1 MGLDW
6 MLHGSRP
13 KAGCEEQFRRIN
25 KKLNAL
31 ESDESLTEEEK
42 KCCRASCLRDP
53 RAEPIQ
59 LIAG

>member
-31 ESDESLTEEEK
+31 ESDESL
-42 KCCRASCLRDP
+42 
-53 RAEPIQ
+53 
-59 LIAG
+59 